1 MIACVSASKYAIGF
15 PCITTLHRAS
25 RRPKVHTYI
34 ELVAEQQYASAQPL
48 KRIRISRIPMAH
60 TAKPH
65 MRICFDGASADIDWH
80 VGHGVLQGFVA
91 TRCKQSLSNPVL
103 NSAVQSTSPDTR
115 THSPGFVVDDG
126 AQNQRRSEVIR
137 LISPSNAQ
145 RVTSTRANDMPYN
158 GSSILCSGTCVTR
171 QTCATFAARPRP
183 AHNVR
188 NGRSRP
194 RYLTFGRSA
203 CHRHKSKRYAVRLLA
218 YLAHRNMRH
227 TSNVRGIRCT
237 PTVSS
242 QRS

>member
-1 MIACVSASKYAIGF
+1 MIACVSASKDAIGF

-25 RRPKVHTYI
+25 GRPEAHTYI
-34 ELVAEQQYASAQPL
+34 ELVAEQQCASAQPL
-48 KRIRISRIPMAH
+48 NRTRIPRTPMAH

-65 MRICFDGASADIDWH
+65 MRICFNGASADVDWH

-137 LISPSNAQ
+137 LISPLNAQ
-145 RVTSTRANDMPYN
+145 RVRSTRACDVPYD
-158 GSSILCSGTCVTR
+158 GSRISHTRTCAVCR
-171 QTCATFAARPRP
+171 TCATSAALQRP
-183 AHNVR
+183 AHRVR

-194 RYLTFGRSA
+194 RYLTFGRSTR
-203 CHRHKSKRYAVRLLA
+203 HRHRSKRYAIRWF
-218 YLAHRNMRH
+218 AHLVLKNMCHISNMRD
-227 TSNVRGIRCT
+227 IRCT
-237 PTVSS
+237 PMASS
-242 QRS
+242 QRP